1 MSATQLKKEKQKKEQ
16 RTRMINAEIE
26 YFLVW
31 KGYSKEQLAVKMGM
45 SLASLYNKTK
55 DIDKF
60 TYPEFRKLCSILG
73 LSDEKK
79 LALIA

>member
-1 MSATQLKKEKQKKEQ
+1 MSVKELKKEKEKK
-16 RTRMINAEIE
+16 TKIIHAEIE

-31 KGYSKEQLAVKMGM
+31 KGYPKAQLATKLGM
-45 SLASLYNKTK
+45 SLASLYAKIK

-60 TYPEFRKLCSILG
+60 TYPEIRRLCAVLN
-73 LSDEKK
+73 LTDEVK

>member
-1 MSATQLKKEKQKKEQ
+1 MNAKELKKEKEKK
-16 RTRMINAEIE
+16 TKIINAEIE

-31 KGYSKEQLAVKMGM
+31 KGYTKEQLAVKMGM
-45 SLASLYNKTK
+45 SLASLYNKIK

-60 TYPEFRKLCSILG
+60 TYPEFRRLCSILG

>member
-1 MSATQLKKEKQKKEQ
+1 MTAEQKKEKAQ
-16 RTRMINAEIE
+16 RTRIINAEIE
-26 YFLVW
+26 YFLNW
-31 KGYSKEQLAVKMGM
+31 RGYTKSDLALKLGM
-45 SLASLYNKTK
+45 SLASLYAKMK

-60 TYPEFRKLCSILG
+60 TYPEIRRLCAILK

>member
-1 MSATQLKKEKQKKEQ
+1 MNAKELKKEKEKK
-16 RTRMINAEIE
+16 TKIINAEIE

-31 KGYSKEQLAVKMGM
+31 KGYTKSQLATKLGM
-45 SLASLYNKTK
+45 SLASLYAKIK

-60 TYPEFRKLCSILG
+60 TYPEIRRLCSVLN
-73 LSDEKK
+73 LSDEVK

>member
-1 MSATQLKKEKQKKEQ
+1 MNAKVLKKEKERKTKI
-16 RTRMINAEIE
+16 INAEIE

-31 KGYSKEQLAVKMGM
+31 NGYTKTQLATKLGM
-45 SLASLYNKTK
+45 SLASLYAKIK

-60 TYPEFRKLCSILG
+60 TYPEIRRLCSVLD
-73 LSDEKK
+73 LSDEVK

>member
-1 MSATQLKKEKQKKEQ
+1 MSAKGLKKEKEMK
-16 RTRMINAEIE
+16 TRLINAEIE
-26 YFLVW
+26 YYLKW
-31 KGYSKEQLAVKMGM
+31 RGYTKAQLAAKLGM
-45 SLASLYNKTK
+45 SLASLYAKIK

-60 TYPEFRKLCSILG
+60 TYPEIRRLCAVLG

>member
-1 MSATQLKKEKQKKEQ
+1 MNAKELKKEKEKK
-16 RTRMINAEIE
+16 TKIINAEIE
-26 YFLVW
+26 YFFVW
-31 KGYSKEQLAVKMGM
+31 KGYTKEQLAVKMGM
-45 SLASLYNKTK
+45 SLASLYNKIK

-60 TYPEFRKLCSILG
+60 TYPEFRRLCSILG